1 MGLRNARHADESDA
15 ERKAKESAEINVKL
29 DQIGN
34 DVRDIKYDIAAV
46 KRDVQG
52 LTERVVIVEPVS
64 YTHLDVYKRQSMGR
78 AFIGN
83 VKGPKGDKGD
93 KGANGSQGPIGATGP
108 AGPQEMCIRDS
119 ISCGDT

>member
-1 MGLRNARHADESDA
+1 MITISTTITAISTLIAFISAAFAIYMGLRNARHADESDA

-52 LTERVVIVEPVS
+52 LTERVVIVE
-64 YTHLDVYKRQSMGR
+64 QSTKSAHHR
-78 AFIGN
+78 IDQII
-83 VKGPKGDKGD
+83 VKGDG
-93 KGANGSQGPIGATGP
+93 I
-108 AGPQEMCIRDS
+108 
-119 ISCGDT
+119 